1 MIFHIEREC
10 VSSKEQHD
18 EQNQEPAISP
28 KFFIDR
34 NNAQINMSYTIS
46 PTKSPYGQI
55 PPSRKSPLRQ
65 VSNASANSSLYSA
78 YTDPFAPSRSGT
90 ISSAASSAYDP
101 VVVSKL
107 NGTRVSPHRHS
118 HSQSV
123 DSGPS
128 TTYKNVRESLRPLPQ
143 PPTARPIA
151 HKASTYSPT
160 SISSNPEDVHDWY
173 DGTST
178 ETHSSGN
185 NYGSSN
191 RPGHLRAISSPPEPN
206 PHHTTSPTATTIRG
220 VHSHHDNV
228 GVRPP
233 SYIQPNLEEL
243 RESSTGYLK
252 TLSKLSRENPDET
265 FSITAPLPSVAG
277 LQGRRQ
283 LKRGDSVRKSK
294 SGGARP
300 PIGSEWSGRNWMDQ
314 QRKFLQA
321 YEYLCHIGEAKEW
334 IEDIIQKSIP
344 PIVQLEEALRNG
356 VTLAEVVQA
365 LQPEKHIKIF
375 HNPKLQFRHSD
386 NIAAFFRFLE
396 KVELPDLFRFELVD
410 LYDKKSI
417 PKVIYCIH
425 ALSYLLYKNGMVDFR
440 IGNLVGQLQFEHHE
454 LEETQ
459 RGLEKAGISMPNFS
473 GMGANF
479 GAEPEPEPV
488 ETEQERIE
496 REIRE
501 HEQAVLELQSQIRGC
516 LVRLR
521 LGDKMQQLWDA
532 EHSLISLQSI
542 LRGGWSRQI
551 FEYRL
556 GMKRFAVNLQSAA
569 RGFIVR
575 NGNVR
580 KEAIWRSLA
589 PQVIKL
595 QSIQRAR
602 RAREATSLLKLHI
615 KKEESGIRNFQA
627 AIRGALARKQV
638 DDQYHEVTVTQDH
651 LPYLQAAIRGMLQR
665 HRHQEQTAHLK
676 QSQRSTTALQA
687 AVRAMLTRKEQGSI
701 QQVLFRNTPI
711 LRAMQAVACGAS
723 QRNRVYKTK
732 QELASHK
739 PAITHLQAF
748 ARASLARVKVQD
760 ILASLQA
767 TNQEVLQLQA
777 ASRGLCLRTRLALI
791 RICLQR
797 DTPTIIQLQ
806 AKVRAFLFRKHNTEF
821 LGHLAV
827 NSQETAHLQALIR
840 AMMVRLDI
848 GCLLAELD
856 EHEVAVEN
864 LQPQIRGVLV
874 RAKFAEKQRFFK
886 QNMEK
891 VIKVQSFVRAKI
903 QGEAYKSLT
912 SGKNPPVG
920 VVKNFVHLLNDSDFD
935 FDEEIEFERMRKVVV
950 QSARQNE
957 NIDQYIQQLD
967 IKIAL
972 LVKNKIT
979 LDEVLKHQKHFG
991 VSGGALRHSG
1001 SISHRDGFD
1010 LKALNKNS
1018 RNKLEHYQELF
1029 FLLQTQPQ
1037 YLARLFKRIREQ
1049 ATPEKDMK
1057 QMRNLMMGVFG
1068 FAQKRREEYYLIK
1081 VLTRSIKEEVDECHS
1096 VQDYLRASFFWQR
1109 IFGQYAKSPHDQT
1122 YLKKMLGPVVKAVVD
1137 NETVDLESDPVVI
1150 YHTILQ
1156 NEQLRTGQTGH
1167 RKRDVTREEAIRDP
1181 TTKQVFVDNLQD
1193 LRDFSSDLLAGL
1205 ETMLNKMPYGIRYI
1219 AQQMFHNLC
1228 TRFQHDEQGY
1238 LLQVTGQWL
1247 WKHYLLPALLEPER
1261 FGVVDRGLAPMQK
1274 KNLAEIAKVIN
1285 QVVSGRLFG
1294 DENIFLQPLNSFV
1307 GDAVEQLSGIWN
1319 QRKYVPRHGSKADIL
1334 KVIDVPDAE
1343 AQFDIDEFNDL
1354 YAKVKPTL
1362 YIKMTDV
1369 FATHRLIADNVEY
1382 IVPGEDV
1389 LRTVIRELGSAKNN
1403 ESDMMSYSNAEICLT
1418 LNPKLHNAEGKDDHL
1433 V

>member
-1 MIFHIEREC
+1 
-10 VSSKEQHD
+10 
-18 EQNQEPAISP
+18 
-28 KFFIDR
+28 
-34 NNAQINMSYTIS
+34 MSYAIS

-55 PPSRKSPLRQ
+55 SPSRKSPLRQ
-65 VSNASANSSLYSA
+65 VSNASVNSSVYSA

-90 ISSAASSAYDP
+90 VSSAASSAYDP
-101 VVVSKL
+101 VVISKL
-107 NGTRVSPHRHS
+107 NGTNISPHRYS
-118 HSQSV
+118 HSVESR
-123 DSGPS
+123 PS
-128 TTYKNVRESLRPLPQ
+128 ATYQNVRESLRPLPQ
-143 PPTARPIA
+143 PPTARPIT

-160 SISSNPEDVHDWY
+160 SIASNSEEEYNWY
-173 DGTST
+173 DGPST
-178 ETHSSGN
+178 
-185 NYGSSN
+185 GSHNPGLYYVPST
-191 RPGHLRAISSPPEPN
+191 RPGHVRAISSPPEPN
-206 PHHTTSPTATTIRG
+206 PHHIVPPTSTTIRG
-220 VHSHHDNV
+220 IHSHHDNT
-228 GVRPP
+228 GVRPS
-233 SYIQPNLEEL
+233 SYIQPDLEEL
-243 RESSTGYLK
+243 QKSSTGYLK

-283 LKRGDSVRKSK
+283 LKRGDSVRKNK
-294 SGGARP
+294 PGGARL

-334 IEDIIQKSIP
+334 IEDIIHKSIP
-344 PIVQLEEALRNG
+344 PIVQLEEGLRDG

-365 LQPEKHIKIF
+365 LQPEKQIKIF

-410 LYDKKSI
+410 LYDKKNI

-459 RGLEKAGISMPNFS
+459 RGLDKAGISMPNFS

-488 ETEQERIE
+488 ETEQERID

-501 HEQAVLELQSQIRGC
+501 HDQVVLELQSQIRGC
-516 LVRLR
+516 LMRLR
-521 LGDKMQQLWDA
+521 LGNTMQQLWDA
-532 EHSLISLQSI
+532 EHSLISLQSM

-556 GMKRFAVNLQSAA
+556 GMKQFAVNLQSAA

-575 NGNVR
+575 NGHVR
-580 KEAIWRSLA
+580 KEAMWRTLA

-595 QSIQRAR
+595 QSMQRAR
-602 RAREATSLLKLHI
+602 KAREATSLLRLHI
-615 KKEESGIRNFQA
+615 RKEESGIRSFQA
-627 AIRGALARKQV
+627 AVRGALARKQV
-638 DDQYHEVTVTQDH
+638 DDQYHEVTMTQDH
-651 LPYLQAAIRGMLQR
+651 LPYLQATIRGMLQR

-676 QSQRSTTALQA
+676 QSQKSTTALQA
-687 AVRAMLTRKEQGSI
+687 AARAMLVRKEQVND
-701 QQVLFRNTPI
+701 QQALIRNTPI
-711 LRAMQAVACGAS
+711 FRALQAVARGVN
-723 QRNRVYKTK
+723 QRHHFRKTK

-748 ARASLARVKVQD
+748 TRASLARLEVQD
-760 ILASLQA
+760 TLASLQA
-767 TNQEVLQLQA
+767 TDQEALQLQA
-777 ASRGLCLRTRLALI
+777 ASRGLCLRNRLAQTKTSLQRNTPTIVQLQAIARAFVSRKRNAEFLARLALS
-791 RICLQR
+791 
-797 DTPTIIQLQ
+797 
-806 AKVRAFLFRKHNTEF
+806 
-821 LGHLAV
+821 
-827 NSQETAHLQALIR
+827 SQETAHLQALIR
-840 AMMVRLDI
+840 AMLVRLDT
-848 GCLLAELD
+848 GYLLAELD
-856 EHEVAVEN
+856 EHETTVED
-864 LQPQIRGVLV
+864 LQSQIRGMLV

-912 SGKNPPVG
+912 VGKNPPVG

-935 FDEEIEFERMRKVVV
+935 FDEEIEFERLRKVVV

-991 VSGGALRHSG
+991 VSGGLRHSG

-1081 VLTRSIKEEVDECHS
+1081 VLTRSIKEEVDDCHN
-1096 VQDYLRASFFWQR
+1096 VQEYLRANFFWQR
-1109 IFGQYAKSPHDQT
+1109 IFAQYVKSPRDRT
-1122 YLKKMLGPVVKAVVD
+1122 YLREMLGPVVKAVVD

-1181 TTKQVFVDNLQD
+1181 ATKQVFVDNLQD
-1193 LRDFSSDLLAGL
+1193 LRDFSSDVLAGL

-1238 LLQVTGQWL
+1238 LLQITGQWL
-1247 WKHYLLPALLEPER
+1247 WKHYLQPALLEPER

-1274 KNLAEIAKVIN
+1274 KNLGEIAKVVSQIA
-1285 QVVSGRLFG
+1285 SGRLFG
-1294 DENIFLQPLNSFV
+1294 NENIFLQPLNSFIS
-1307 GDAVEQLSGIWN
+1307 DAVEQLSGTWN
-1319 QRKYVPRHGSKADIL
+1319 QRKYAP
-1334 KVIDVPDAE
+1334 KV
-1343 AQFDIDEFNDL
+1343 
-1354 YAKVKPTL
+1354 
-1362 YIKMTDV
+1362 
-1369 FATHRLIADNVEY
+1369 
-1382 IVPGEDV
+1382 
-1389 LRTVIRELGSAKNN
+1389 
-1403 ESDMMSYSNAEICLT
+1403 
-1418 LNPKLHNAEGKDDHL
+1418 
-1433 V
+1433 